1 MNKDDNRFLGKNRI
15 IKIDYNKIIIRS
27 DLIRKDIKKDI
38 KIDNSKGILN
48 ERNERNSLAKLRQV
62 NNTNNEY
69 YFMITL
75 LYLLGYNFDFKFKKK
90 PSSKS
95 IQFLKLNNL
104 SYNNQIIYNEDYFN
118 NLKDLKKNEIENYF
132 KNENKNISKTYL
144 KNLVG
149 FNMETINYN
158 LIRSILEKVL
168 YQNNINFQFK
178 ENISNKSNKKLDFN
192 ILKNRFDELLINNKS
207 FKRNE
212 FDLIGKTLYD
222 YLILNKIDLNLNSN
236 NKVNKKKNFQIIQE
250 DLLFKEILKGI
261 ELDQN
266 IFNTY
271 WFNIK

>member
-15 IKIDYNKIIIRS
+15 IKIDYNKIIIKS

-38 KIDNSKGILN
+38 KIDNSKGIL
-48 ERNERNSLAKLRQV
+48 NERNSLAKLRQV

-95 IQFLKLNNL
+95 VQFLKLNNL
-104 SYNNQIIYNEDYFN
+104 SYNNQIIYNDDYFN

-132 KNENKNISKTYL
+132 KNQNKNISKTYL

-168 YQNNINFQFK
+168 YQNNIKFQFK

-236 NKVNKKKNFQIIQE
+236 NKVNKKKNFQIIQQ